1 LRSMPSQN
9 ESPSRIDIEFIGFTM
24 KSVKELEAWI
34 EKQPEVANIQ
44 FRVRTHDGLERRDA
58 IFASLTYMKL
68 LIEIGT
74 AAGTLLAAA
83 AYNALKER
91 LTEKIKEWL
100 KTKHAED
107 AEVTLLF
114 GPDGKPLIKIKRKQ
128 MK

>member
-1 LRSMPSQN
+1 MPSKN
-9 ESPSRIDIEFIGFTM
+9 EFSRIDIEFIGFTV

-34 EKQPEVANIQ
+34 ESQPEVTTIQ
-44 FRVRTHDGLERRDA
+44 FRVRTQDSIEHR
-58 IFASLTYMKL
+58 IFASLPYMKL
-68 LIEIGT
+68 LIEVGT
-74 AAGTLLAAA
+74 AAGTLLVAA

-114 GPDGKPLIKIKRKQ
+114 GSDGKPLIKVKRKQ